1 VLGRFDCYPW
11 INILKILSL
20 ALTQKRKELYEIRI
34 QGLCS
39 KDEFGNMSFFM
50 CMKDPGKKGIF
61 YMCSCDVY
69 V

>member
-1 VLGRFDCYPW
+1 MLSRFDCYPW

-39 KDEFGNMSFFM
+39 KGEFGNMSFFM
-50 CMKDPGKKGIF
+50 CMKDP
-61 YMCSCDVY
+61 
-69 V
+69 